1 MISRK
6 RFHQALTILAL
17 GMGSLTACNSDDIGG
32 NLYTFTEQLMGQYLE
47 SDSTF
52 SEFSKLIDKTQIKG
66 FLNSYGSYT
75 CFVPTNDAMRT
86 FYKQKGKQSL
96 EDFSPDSLKQMAY
109 DHLINGSTVLAV
121 DFGKGILPVLSM
133 SDRSLL
139 ISYKDSGT
147 YINKDSRIIRKDIL
161 VHNGVI
167 HCIDKNLD
175 PVRDGIALV
184 VSKDT
189 TFRLFYRALE
199 ATGLIDSL
207 QMTVDDSY
215 SLNAEQI
222 VALEAAVQTTISSE
236 RHAPTS
242 RKYGYTLLME
252 SDKTYREH
260 GIVDLNSMKAY
271 AKSVYD
277 VVYPAD
283 ANIDDITDR
292 RNSLNRFIA
301 YHLINKRI
309 SNSKFINDY
318 YTAHMSRV
326 VDMYEYIEPM
336 CPNTLIE
343 VKFDRLSQT
352 GNHFNTNSET
362 GESIGLVSGNNDIQS
377 GNGFYHEIDGL
388 LTYNANVVNELS
400 SKRLRFDIASIF
412 PELANNNM
420 RGRPSDN
427 NALLYRNALPKGYLD
442 KLDCTEQTVVC
453 YSNAHDKLMNY
464 QGDEVF
470 LTVQNNKLYDFTF
483 TTPPVPKGTYEVR
496 FGYQS
501 NGRRGVAQF
510 YMDGIPTGVPVNLNT
525 VGSNAQIGYEMP
537 TTVPDDFDGFLNDK
551 MMRNRG
557 YMKGPNSF
565 KAVVESWYGGQSARM
580 NGSNLRKILGIYKFD
595 EDGTHRIMVKGLSS
609 GQFQIDFLEF
619 VPTNILENED
629 IN

>member
-1 MISRK
+1 MC
-6 RFHQALTILAL
+6 L
-17 GMGSLTACNSDDIGG
+17 LTACNSDDIGG
-32 NLYTFTEQLMGQYLE
+32 NLFTFKEKLMGQYLE
-47 SDSTF
+47 SDTTF
-52 SEFSKLIDKTQIKG
+52 SEFSKLIDMTDIKG

-75 CFVPTNDAMRT
+75 CFVPTNEAMRS
-86 FYKQKGKQSL
+86 FYKLKGKQSL
-96 EDFSPDSLKQMAY
+96 SEFTPDSLKQMAY

-121 DFGKGILPVLSM
+121 DFGRGILPVLSM

-147 YINKDSRIIRKDIL
+147 YINKESRIIQKDIL

-167 HCIDKNLD
+167 HRIDKNLD
-175 PVRDGIALV
+175 PIRDGVVLV

-189 TFRLFYRALE
+189 TFRLFYKALE
-199 ATGLIDSL
+199 ATGLVDSL
-207 QMTVDDSY
+207 LKTVDESY
-215 SLNAEQI
+215 SLNPEQI
-222 VALEAAVQTTISSE
+222 ASLEAAVQTSIASE
-236 RHAPTS
+236 RHAPTA

-252 SDKTYREH
+252 SDKTFREH
-260 GIVDLNSMKAY
+260 GIVDLNSMKEY

-283 ANIDDITDR
+283 AQIEDITDR

-301 YHLINKRI
+301 YHLIDKQI

-318 YTAHMSRV
+318 YTAHMSRA

-352 GNHFNTNSET
+352 GNHFNTNMET
-362 GESIGLVSGNNDIQS
+362 GEAIHLVPGNNDIQS
-377 GNGFYHEIDGL
+377 GNGFYHEIDDL
-388 LTYNANVVNELS
+388 LTYNTDVVNNLS

-412 PELANNNM
+412 PELTNNNM

-427 NALLYRNALPKGYLD
+427 NALLYRNAIPKGYLG

-453 YSNAHDKLMNY
+453 YSNAHDLLMNY

-483 TTPPVPKGTYEVR
+483 TTPPVPKGTYEIR

-510 YMDGIPTGVPVNLNT
+510 YVDGIPTGVPINLNT
-525 VGSNAQIGYEMP
+525 VGSNFQIGWEKP
-537 TTVPDDFDGFLNDK
+537 GTIADDPAGFLNDK

-557 YMKGPNSF
+557 YMKGPNSY
-565 KAVVESWYGGQSARM
+565 KAVVDSWYKGKSARE
-580 NGSNLRKILGIYKFD
+580 NESNLRKILGIYKFT
-595 EDGTHRIMVKGLSS
+595 EDGTHRIMVKGLSA
-609 GQFQIDFLEF
+609 GQFQIDFIEF

>member
-1 MISRK
+1 MTARK
-6 RFHQALTILAL
+6 KLLKALFILTL
-17 GMGSLTACNSDDIGG
+17 GMGLFTACNSDDVGG
-32 NLYTFTEQLMGQYLE
+32 NLYTFKEKLMGQYLE
-47 SDSTF
+47 SDTTF
-52 SEFSKLIDKTQIKG
+52 SEFTRLIDMTHIKG

-75 CFVPTNDAMRT
+75 CFVPTNEAM
-86 FYKQKGKQSL
+86 FAYYKQKGNQSL
-96 EDFSPDSLKQMAY
+96 EEFTPDSLKQMAY
-109 DHLINGSTVLAV
+109 DHLINGSIVMAV
-121 DFGKGILPVLSM
+121 NFGKGILPVLSM

-147 YINKDSRIIRKDIL
+147 YINKYSRIIQKDIL

-167 HCIDKNLD
+167 HRIDKILD

-189 TFRLFYRALE
+189 TFHLFYKALE
-199 ATGLIDSL
+199 ATGLVDSL
-207 QMTVDDSY
+207 LKTVDKSY
-215 SLNAEQI
+215 SLNPEQI
-222 VALEAAVQTTISSE
+222 ASLEAAVQTTIASE

-252 SDKTYREH
+252 SDKTFREN
-260 GIVDLNSMKAY
+260 GIVDLNTMKAY

-277 VVYPAD
+277 VVYPND
-283 ANIDDITDR
+283 ANIDDITNR

-301 YHLINKRI
+301 YHLINKQI

-318 YTAHMSRV
+318 YTAHMSRA

-343 VKFDRLSQT
+343 VKYDRLSQT

-362 GESIGLVSGNNDIQS
+362 GKSIGLVSGNNDIQS

-388 LTYNANVVNELS
+388 LTYNIDLINELS

-412 PELANNNM
+412 PELTNNNM

-453 YSNAHDKLMNY
+453 YSNAHDLLMNY

-483 TTPPVPKGTYEVR
+483 TTPPVPKGTYEIR

-510 YMDGIPTGVPVNLNT
+510 YVDGVPTGVPVNLNT

-537 TTVPDDFDGFLNDK
+537 GTVADDPAGFLNDK

-565 KAVVESWYGGQSARM
+565 KAVIDSWYKGTSARM
-580 NGSNLRKILGIYKFD
+580 NGSNLRKILGIYKFT
-595 EDGTHRIMVKGLSS
+595 EDGTHRIMVKGLSA

-619 VPTNILENED
+619 VPSNIIENED